1 MTNLDRIM
9 KALNPQRRKKIETR
23 TAQLIAE
30 EMTLQK
36 LRRARKLT
44 QVRLAKALGV
54 GQDGVSKLEQR
65 ADLMLSTLRKT
76 VAAMGGSLT
85 LVATFPDRAP
95 VRLIG
100 FGAIEP
106 EDEEVKPVR
115 HKAGPAAPK
124 LASAP
129 HTTQRKTRRTKAA

>member
-1 MTNLDRIM
+1 MT
-9 KALNPQRRKKIETR
+9 ALEKIRAELSPARRKKI
-23 TAQLIAE
+23 TALAEQFIAE
-30 EMTLQK
+30 ELTLRQ

-115 HKAGPAAPK
+115 HKAAPAAPK
-124 LASAP
+124 LASAS